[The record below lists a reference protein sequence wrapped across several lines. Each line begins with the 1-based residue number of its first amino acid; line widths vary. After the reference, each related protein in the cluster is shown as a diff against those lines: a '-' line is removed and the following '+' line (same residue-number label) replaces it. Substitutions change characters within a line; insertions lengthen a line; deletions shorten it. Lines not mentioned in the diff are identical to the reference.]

1 MPSTPRVLSIV
12 RFLVYSKEPK
22 SLVDISREL
31 GISSSTTF
39 RIVSALKEE
48 GWASPDPSSKKYKV
62 GSGFLGLAVSLLSR
76 SDFRNVSLPYLK
88 MLQEK
93 VDEGVMLAIRIG
105 LERMYIDQI
114 ESRHELR
121 QVAELGTRM
130 PLWLGGA
137 GKAILAHLEE
147 DEVEEVLKQAKGK
160 FFVSGKPVNLQ
171 RLRRELKEIRRQGF
185 AVSCGERLPGINMV
199 AAPIFDRN
207 RQVVGTLCVGGPD
220 LRFTR
225 DGAIRCAP
233 LVSKIAKEIS
243 FKLGL
248 QSSNANLPG

>member
-1 MPSTPRVLSIV
+1 LPSTPRVLSIV
-12 RFLVYSKEPK
+12 RFLVSSKEPK
-22 SLVDISREL
+22 SLVEISREL
-31 GISSSTTF
+31 NISSSTTF
-39 RIVSALKEE
+39 RILSALKEE
-48 GWASPDPSSKKYKV
+48 GWASLDPSSKKYKV
-62 GSGFLGLAVSLLSR
+62 GNGFLGLAVSLLSR
-76 SDFRNVSLPYLK
+76 SDFRNVSLPYLE
-88 MLQEK
+88 MLQKK
-93 VDEGVMLAIRIG
+93 VDEGAMLAIRIG

-137 GKAILAHLEE
+137 GKAILAHLGENE
-147 DEVEEVLKQAKGK
+147 MEAVLKQAKGK
-160 FFVSGKPVNLQ
+160 FFVSGKSMDLC
-171 RLRRELKEIRRQGF
+171 RLRQELNEIRRRGF
-185 AVSCGERLPGINMV
+185 AVSCGERLPGTNMV

-207 RQVVGTLCVGGPD
+207 HQVVGAICVGGPD

-225 DGAIRCAP
+225 NAAIQCAP

-248 QSSNANLPG
+248 QSSSANLAG